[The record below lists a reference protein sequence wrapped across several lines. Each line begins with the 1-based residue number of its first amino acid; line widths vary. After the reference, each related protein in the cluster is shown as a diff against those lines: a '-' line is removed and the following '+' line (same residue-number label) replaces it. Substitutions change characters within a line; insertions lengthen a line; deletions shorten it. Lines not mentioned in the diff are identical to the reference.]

1 MLDRGQERAI
11 PQEESHGLHRL
22 STTRYGADI
31 VSLQVD
37 RRSRNAAARAA
48 GALLL
53 ITALATVAAVA
64 GRVAADA
71 DQSTLTDSLV
81 AISKSKGLYGVGGA
95 ARFVSGITLI
105 AAAWFL
111 LTTWIIRMRLGT
123 PVVPILFAVSGLFTA
138 ASGGC
143 AVWLAVS
150 VPDAAEA
157 IFPFAKSSPA
167 EQVADIRWLTGKIG
181 FALAGLALVVAA
193 RYQRYQWKVGG
204 ALRRISPVSA
214 LIGIA
219 MQFIWVDAAT
229 IMHPINGTAFFL
241 WLVAIGAMLMTGRVE
256 RQFNAMID
264 SSGIGTRSMAS
275 EAISTNAS

>member
-1 MLDRGQERAI
+1 M
-11 PQEESHGLHRL
+11 
-22 STTRYGADI
+22 
-31 VSLQVD
+31 SLQVD

-53 ITALATVAAVA
+53 ITALATLAAVA

-81 AISKSKGLYGVGGA
+81 SISKSKGLYGIGGA

-105 AAAWFL
+105 AAAWLL
-111 LTTWIIRMRLGT
+111 LTTWIIRLRLGT
-123 PVVPILFAVSGLFTA
+123 PVVPVLFAVSGLFTA
-138 ASGGC
+138 VSGGC
-143 AVWLAVS
+143 AVWLAIS

-157 IFPFAKSSPA
+157 ILTFAKSSSA

-181 FALAGLALVVAA
+181 FTLAGLALIVAA
-193 RYQRYQWKVGG
+193 RYQWKAGG
-204 ALRRISPVSA
+204 TLRRISPVSA

-219 MQFIWVDAAT
+219 MQLIWVDAAT
-229 IMHPINGTAFFL
+229 IMHPINGTVFFL

-256 RQFNAMID
+256 RQFNEMID
-264 SSGIGTRSMAS
+264 STGLKTRSAV
-275 EAISTNAS
+275 STNAS